1 MLSTSSKTVT
11 RPPSSLSSALSR
23 PQSPSR
29 QQRRGFRSKILTS
42 CKKKK
47 RSFVSLC
54 KLFIFCSIA
63 TQRYVGTSDFDRTAI
78 ITDVEDVLSQLKL
91 EFKERK
97 KVQSITPDELY
108 REHQNY
114 IPLLPDDA
122 QEWLFRLVML
132 FLNAL
137 PVSLK
142 KIVVS
147 WDYKLPRLSD
157 LNTAA
162 SQQHELE
169 VLREATASAKLD
181 YDEERQRVETM
192 VSSLSPRRALVITL
206 TFSLLTTHPQ
216 FPHLYYT
223 TGLVR

>member
-1 MLSTSSKTVT
+1 M
-11 RPPSSLSSALSR
+11 
-23 PQSPSR
+23 
-29 QQRRGFRSKILTS
+29 
-42 CKKKK
+42 
-47 RSFVSLC
+47 
-54 KLFIFCSIA
+54 
-63 TQRYVGTSDFDRTAI
+63 
-78 ITDVEDVLSQLKL
+78 EDVLSQLKL